1 MFELIAYIFKIIISL
16 SIGYIIGYN
25 YKKEKDLISVQ
36 FHTTLITFFVT
47 SISGVI
53 ILYPDYSIGSMSL
66 ILLGIIYYISNN
78 FKDLEDMNRNKLLFS
93 MINGFI
99 IGIGYVFYSIIITIL
114 FSYLVNNYDIIAQ
127 LFNKEYLDLKENNPE
142 EKNEIDIN
150 E

>member
-1 MFELIAYIFKIIISL
+1 
-16 SIGYIIGYN
+16 
-25 YKKEKDLISVQ
+25 
-36 FHTTLITFFVT
+36 
-47 SISGVI
+47 
-53 ILYPDYSIGSMSL
+53 
-66 ILLGIIYYISNN
+66 
-78 FKDLEDMNRNKLLFS
+78 

-127 LFNKEYLDLKENNPE
+127 LFNREYLDLKENNPE

>member
-16 SIGYIIGYN
+16 CIGYIIGYN

-53 ILYPDYSIGSMSL
+53 ILYPDYSIGFMSL

-142 EKNEIDIN
+142 EKNEMDIN

>member
-142 EKNEIDIN
+142 EKNEMDIN

>member
-25 YKKEKDLISVQ
+25 YKKEKDCISVQ

-53 ILYPDYSIGSMSL
+53 ILYPDYSIGFMSL

-78 FKDLEDMNRNKLLFS
+78 FKDLEDMN
-93 MINGFI
+93 
-99 IGIGYVFYSIIITIL
+99 
-114 FSYLVNNYDIIAQ
+114 
-127 LFNKEYLDLKENNPE
+127 
-142 EKNEIDIN
+142 
-150 E
+150 

>member
-127 LFNKEYLDLKENNPE
+127 LFNKEYLDLKENNLE